1 MAFVSA
7 VIWPALAGAE
17 DRVIVRDTDVLTAG
31 GPLVVDRDGG
41 DPFVLSK
48 RQFIGAEWSAR
59 DGGVSVGDPLG
70 ITEGY
75 LNVRTSGGRI
85 GVELGAELSG
95 QQFEVEIKP
104 RFTITAPEFVVPG
117 QRVRIK
123 TRANV
128 REPVRHAID
137 GGGVTAFLD
146 AVGHGRVEVSFGG
159 RVGATS
165 YDVDYFDVF
174 NAGTTPAGGLS
185 VNLLSVGPDNT
196 QSFPIPP
203 SFSITLR
210 TPPGDELAV
219 ALGDTTNSGPA
230 RSIGQALSGP
240 FLSFDTSLTSLFA
253 TVAGL
258 NWGWGAGASITPF
271 GVSFEPLP
279 GTGASFT
286 LVDLTMQQGFLLRQR
301 TQFTFT
307 EADFNWEPVSTSA
320 GSVNITDVLGNN
332 LFDTTNEFEFEVPA
346 GVMPG
351 EVLEINYSISVLGD
365 LLTQTYLTTGL
376 ALSYT
381 LFGAT
386 LTLGGF
392 ELFNQALFEGTV
404 PGASGPGILLGDG
417 LTILGGSDFGI
428 LTGSFTVTVIPE
440 PSTGLL
446 VLALS
451 GGMFQAGRGRR
462 VRA

>member
-1 MAFVSA
+1 MSA
-7 VIWPALAGAE
+7 VLWPALAGAE
-17 DRVIVRDTDVLTAG
+17 DRVIVRDTDVLTAS
-31 GPLVVDRDGG
+31 GPLLLFRDGD
-41 DPFVLSK
+41 DPLVLTK

-59 DGGVSVGDPLG
+59 EGGVSVGDPLG

-75 LNVRTSGGRI
+75 LNVRTSGGRL
-85 GVELGAELSG
+85 GVELGAELGG
-95 QQFEVEIKP
+95 QLFEVEVKP
-104 RFTITAPEFVVPG
+104 RFTITVPEFVAPG
-117 QRVRIK
+117 ERVRIK

-128 REPVRHAID
+128 REPVRHAIER
-137 GGGVTAFLD
+137 GGLTATLD

-159 RVGATS
+159 RVGSTS

-174 NAGTTPAGGLS
+174 NAGTTPAGGLNVS
-185 VNLLSVGPDNT
+185 LLSVGPGNT

-203 SFSITLR
+203 SFAITLR
-210 TPPGDELAV
+210 SPPGAEFEV
-219 ALGDTTNSGPA
+219 PLGSTTNSGPA
-230 RSIGQALSGP
+230 RSIGQALTGP
-240 FLSFDTSLTSLFA
+240 VISFDTSLTSLFA

-258 NWGWGAGASITPF
+258 SWGWGAGASLTPF

-286 LVDLTMQQGFLLRQR
+286 LADLTMQQGFLLRQR

-392 ELFNQALFEGTV
+392 ELFNEALFEGTV
-404 PGASGPGILLGDG
+404 AGASGPGILLGDG

-428 LTGSFTVTVIPE
+428 LQGSFTVTVIPE
-440 PSTGLL
+440 PTAGLM

-451 GGMFQAGRGRR
+451 AGALLARRGRR
-462 VRA
+462 